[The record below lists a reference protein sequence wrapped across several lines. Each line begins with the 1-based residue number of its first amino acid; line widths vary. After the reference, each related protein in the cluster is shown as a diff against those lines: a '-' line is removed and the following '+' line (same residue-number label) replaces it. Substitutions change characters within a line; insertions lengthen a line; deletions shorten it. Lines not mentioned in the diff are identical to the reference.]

1 MSRKNSNYQLLI
13 SKLDQFIRKYY
24 FNKLIKGFLY
34 SIGVVLIAFLAISL
48 LEYYFYF
55 STTVRK
61 TLFYGFLGLVS
72 IIGLISIIIP
82 VLHIF
87 KLGRVISHEQAAT
100 IIGSH
105 FTNVKDKLLNI
116 LQLKEQS
123 STLEDASLIEASIT
137 QKIDNIKLVPFTA
150 AVDLSKNK
158 KYVKYAII
166 PTLLFLAI
174 LFGAPNLITDSTNR
188 LINNDQT
195 FEPEAP
201 FRFIVTTENLEVIQ
215 YENLLVEVKID
226 GVVLPNEAAIHINN
240 FPYKLKKLSP
250 TSYTYQFNKLQK
262 DTKFFLEAN
271 GFRSKDY
278 EITVIPKP
286 TMLNFDAVLNYPAY
300 TGKTNETLRNSGDMV
315 IPMGTKVTWNF
326 KAQHTDNVQMSFG
339 QKGKLKNVK
348 TTDKETFTYQRRFVK
363 DNNYTVFLSSK
374 KIKHADS
381 ISYGISVIPD
391 NYPTITAE
399 EKRDSLDEKYL
410 YFLGDVSDDYGIKN
424 LYFKYQIAPKEK
436 EDKTTVATGTY
447 QKIPIAI
454 TNPKASSFTH
464 MWDLNRMNL
473 KAGDQITYFFEV
485 WDNDA
490 VNGSKS
496 AKSQIMSYELPTIE
510 ELDEEVSA
518 NSEQLKDD
526 LGEVM
531 NEAKELSEKV
541 KDIKD
546 KLTQKKEM
554 TWEDK
559 AQIEDLL
566 KRHKNMENKLEN
578 MKENFQENLE
588 KQEEYKEFS
597 EEMKEKQEKL
607 EKLFE
612 ELMTD
617 EMKEMMEKLEKLME
631 DMKKDDA
638 IEDLENSEELDQQL
652 EKELDRLAE
661 LLKQMEFEQKM
672 EETIDKLDK
681 LAEEQE
687 KLGEETEKDKD
698 GNLEEEKKEQEKLNE
713 KFDKLKEDMEEL
725 DKMSEELK
733 NSQKA
738 GEKTEEQQQSI
749 SQDQQQSMQQMEQKE
764 NQKAGKKQKDA
775 AEKMKD
781 MADAMRMMQ
790 MEMEMNQTELDM
802 QAIRQLLENLITLSK
817 DQESLISEIMEVNT
831 DAPKYVELVQ
841 EQYKLKDDAKLVEDS
856 LIALSKRV
864 FQLESFITK
873 EIAEV
878 NRNLKDAIEQLED
891 RKVARSSTH
900 QQYVMTGV
908 NNLALM
914 LSEVM
919 EQMQQQMAQ
928 KMQGSQ
934 MCQKPGQKPGGKG
947 NKMSKLQK
955 QLNQQLKEMEGMMK
969 QGKKPGKGQMS
980 KEVAKMAAKQAAIR
994 QALEQLN
1001 QQQNK
1006 DGKKGLGDLEEL
1018 SRQMEQTEA
1027 DLVNK
1032 KITAELIQRQRE
1044 ILSRLLKA
1052 ENAQQE
1058 REWDDKREAKT
1069 AQQKTRQVPPEIEEY
1084 LKKKQS
1090 EVELYKTVPPALK
1103 PYYKSMVEKYF
1114 KAISF

>member
-105 FTNVKDKLLNI
+105 FADVKDKLLNI